1 AARRVPRGGRA
12 AAALSL
18 GGRARPPVGRAG
30 RPDRAFAGR
39 LRAGVLHRPRDHG
52 RARARHPPG
61 RRGTRALD
69 TRTGP
74 SGRCSRRSYPPE
86 AVASSAAA
94 ASARASRAPPHPT
107 RPGGGDAAATRA
119 ALWANG
125 LAPKGQGD
133 LLRAPYSFS
142 LAQTG
147 RPDRLRARGIPAV
160 SWGAAG
166 TLLVGAFETP
176 DQASLAEAQLRRA
189 RVPATLVTRT
199 RTKP

>member
-1 AARRVPRGGRA
+1 MQLAAYARVDK
-12 AAALSL
+12 ALALADRLASDEHL
-18 GGRARPPVGRAG
+18 PAFVTPV
-30 RPDRAFAGR
+30 
-39 LRAGVLHRPRDHG
+39 
-52 RARARHPPG
+52 
-61 RRGTRALD
+61 ALE
-69 TRTGP
+69 G
-74 SGRCSRRSYPPE
+74 
-86 AVASSAAA
+86 
-94 ASARASRAPPHPT
+94 
-107 RPGGGDAAATRA
+107 RPGGGAAVWYRVLAGAFATRDSAAATRA